1 MTRGVPF
8 VTVSHSKAGIEWK
21 AHRESM
27 FDLTQF
33 ILDMSVRLPA
43 ILAALTFHE
52 YAHGWV
58 ADKRGD
64 PTPRLSG
71 RLTFNP
77 LAHLDP
83 VGTLALILT
92 PVGWAK
98 PIPVNFDN
106 LRHPRRDMVW
116 VAAAGPGANL
126 VLASVCAWSLRLLDG
141 SEAMGEP
148 TSWLSWLTPVH
159 LMLHGSVLINVAL
172 AIFNLIPLLP
182 LDGGRVMAGLLPPRQ
197 AASYGRLERYGF
209 VILLVL
215 IFSGAVDRLIW
226 PPIALVA
233 GLLLGA

>member
-1 MTRGVPF
+1 
-8 VTVSHSKAGIEWK
+8 
-21 AHRESM
+21 M

-33 ILDMSVRLPA
+33 VVNMSIRLPA

-52 YAHGWV
+52 YAHGWI
-58 ADKRGD
+58 ADKLGD
-64 PTPRLSG
+64 PTARLSG

-83 VGTLALILT
+83 IGTLALIFS

-98 PIPVNFDN
+98 PVPVNFDN

-126 VLASVCAWSLRLLDG
+126 ILAALCAWSLRLFDG
-141 SEAMGEP
+141 AGGIGDSA
-148 TSWLSWLTPVH
+148 WLLGLLTPVY
-159 LMLHGSVLINVAL
+159 LMLHRSVLINVAL

-215 IFSGAVDRLIW
+215 IFSGAVDRVIW

>member
-1 MTRGVPF
+1 
-8 VTVSHSKAGIEWK
+8 
-21 AHRESM
+21 M
-27 FDLTQF
+27 FDLTRF
-33 ILDMSVRLPA
+33 IVNLSVRLPV

-58 ADKRGD
+58 ADKLGD
-64 PTPRLSG
+64 PTARLSG

-83 VGTLALILT
+83 IGTLALIFS

-98 PIPVNFDN
+98 PVPVNFNN
-106 LRHPRRDMVW
+106 LRHPRRDMIW

-126 VLASVCAWSLRLLDG
+126 ILAAVSAWSLRLFEG
-141 SEAMGEP
+141 GGAIVES
-148 TSWLSWLTPVH
+148 SWLAGLATPLY
-159 LMLHGSVLINVAL
+159 LMLQVSVLINVAL
-172 AIFNLIPLLP
+172 AIFNLLPLPP
-182 LDGGRVMAGLLPPRQ
+182 LDGGRIVSGLLPPRQ

>member
-1 MTRGVPF
+1 
-8 VTVSHSKAGIEWK
+8 
-21 AHRESM
+21 M
-27 FDLTQF
+27 FDLTRF
-33 ILDMSVRLPA
+33 VVNLSIRLPV

-58 ADKRGD
+58 ADKLGD
-64 PTPRLSG
+64 PTARLSG

-83 VGTLALILT
+83 IGTLALIFS

-98 PIPVNFDN
+98 PVPVNFHN

-126 VLASVCAWSLRLLDG
+126 ILAAVSAWSLRLFEG
-141 SEAMGEP
+141 GGAIVES
-148 TSWLSWLTPVH
+148 SWLAGLATPLF
-159 LMLHGSVLINVAL
+159 LMLQVSVLINVAL
-172 AIFNLIPLLP
+172 AIFNLLPLPP
-182 LDGGRVMAGLLPPRQ
+182 LDGGRIVSGLLPPRQ

>member
-1 MTRGVPF
+1 
-8 VTVSHSKAGIEWK
+8 
-21 AHRESM
+21 M
-27 FDLTQF
+27 FNLTQF
-33 ILDMSVRLPA
+33 ILNLSVRLPA

-64 PTPRLSG
+64 PTARLSG
-71 RLTFNP
+71 RLTWNP

-83 VGTLALILT
+83 LGTLALIFT

-98 PIPVNFDN
+98 PVPVNFDN
-106 LRHPRRDMVW
+106 LRHPRRDMVL

-126 VLASVCAWSLRLLDG
+126 ILAAVCAWLLRQFNGAEGMDE
-141 SEAMGEP
+141 SAW
-148 TSWLSWLTPVH
+148 WLPWLTPVH
-159 LMLHGSVLINVAL
+159 LMLYKSVLINVAL

-209 VILLVL
+209 VILMVL
-215 IFSGAVDRLIW
+215 IFSGVVDRLIW

>member
-1 MTRGVPF
+1 MP
-8 VTVSHSKAGIEWK
+8 
-21 AHRESM
+21 
-27 FDLTQF
+27 DLTQF
-33 ILDMSVRLPA
+33 ILNLSVRLPA

-64 PTPRLSG
+64 PTARLSG
-71 RLTFNP
+71 RLTWNP

-83 VGTLALILT
+83 IGTLALIFT

-98 PIPVNFDN
+98 PVPVNFNN
-106 LRHPRRDMVW
+106 LRHPRRDMVL

-126 VLASVCAWSLRLLDG
+126 VLASVCAWSLRLFDG
-141 SEAMGEP
+141 TQGAGE
-148 TSWLSWLTPVH
+148 SAWWLPWLTPVQ
-159 LMLHGSVLINVAL
+159 LMLYKSVLINVAL

-182 LDGGRVMAGLLPPRQ
+182 LDGGRVMAGLLPPRP
-197 AASYGRLERYGF
+197 AASYGRHERYGF
-209 VILLVL
+209 AILLVL

>member
-1 MTRGVPF
+1 
-8 VTVSHSKAGIEWK
+8 
-21 AHRESM
+21 M
-27 FDLTQF
+27 FDPTRF
-33 ILDMSVRLPA
+33 ILNLSVRLPA

-58 ADKRGD
+58 ADKLGD
-64 PTPRLSG
+64 STARLSG

-83 VGTLALILT
+83 IGTLALIFS

-98 PIPVNFDN
+98 PVPVNFNN

-126 VLASVCAWSLRLLDG
+126 ILAAVSAWSLRLFEG
-141 SEAMGEP
+141 GGGIVES
-148 TSWLSWLTPVH
+148 SWLAGLATPLY
-159 LMLHGSVLINVAL
+159 LMLQVSVVINVAL
-172 AIFNLIPLLP
+172 AIFNLLPLPP
-182 LDGGRVMAGLLPPRQ
+182 LDGGRIVSGLLPPRQ

-215 IFSGAVDRLIW
+215 IFSGVVDRLIW
-226 PPIALVA
+226 PPVALVA

>member
-1 MTRGVPF
+1 
-8 VTVSHSKAGIEWK
+8 
-21 AHRESM
+21 M

-33 ILDMSVRLPA
+33 ILNMSVRLPA

-58 ADKRGD
+58 ADRLGD
-64 PTPRLSG
+64 PTARLSG

-83 VGTLALILT
+83 VGTLALIFS

-98 PIPVNFDN
+98 PVPVNFGN

-126 VLASVCAWSLRLLDG
+126 ILAALCAWALRLWGGAAGLAEPG
-141 SEAMGEP
+141 WLMGM
-148 TSWLSWLTPVH
+148 LTPLL
-159 LMLHGSVLINVAL
+159 LMLRLSVVINVAL

-182 LDGGRVMAGLLPPRQ
+182 LDGGRVMEGLLPPRQ

>member
-1 MTRGVPF
+1 
-8 VTVSHSKAGIEWK
+8 
-21 AHRESM
+21 M
-27 FDLTQF
+27 FDPTRF
-33 ILDMSVRLPA
+33 ILNLSVRLPA

-58 ADKRGD
+58 ADKLGD
-64 PTPRLSG
+64 STARLSG

-83 VGTLALILT
+83 IGTLALIFS

-98 PIPVNFDN
+98 PVPVNFNN

-126 VLASVCAWSLRLLDG
+126 VLAAVSAWSLRLFEG
-141 SEAMGEP
+141 GGAIVES
-148 TSWLSWLTPVH
+148 SWLAGLATPLY
-159 LMLHGSVLINVAL
+159 LMLQVSVLINVAL
-172 AIFNLIPLLP
+172 AIFNLLPLPP
-182 LDGGRVMAGLLPPRQ
+182 LDGGRIVSGLLPPRQ

>member
-1 MTRGVPF
+1 M
-8 VTVSHSKAGIEWK
+8 S
-21 AHRESM
+21 
-27 FDLTQF
+27 DLTQF
-33 ILDMSVRLPA
+33 ILNLSVRLPA

-64 PTPRLSG
+64 STARLLG
-71 RLTFNP
+71 RLTWNP
-77 LAHLDP
+77 LSHLDP
-83 VGTLALILT
+83 IGTLALIFT

-98 PIPVNFDN
+98 PVPVNFDN
-106 LRHPRRDMVW
+106 LRHPRRDMVL

-126 VLASVCAWSLRLLDG
+126 ILASVCAGLLRQFDG
-141 SEAMGEP
+141 TEGMDESAA
-148 TSWLSWLTPVH
+148 WLLSWFTPVYH
-159 LMLHGSVLINVAL
+159 MLRWSVLINVAL
-172 AIFNLIPLLP
+172 AVFNLIPVLP

-209 VILLVL
+209 VILIVL
-215 IFSGAVDRLIW
+215 IFSGVVDRLIW

>member
-1 MTRGVPF
+1 
-8 VTVSHSKAGIEWK
+8 
-21 AHRESM
+21 M

-33 ILDMSVRLPA
+33 ILNMSVRLPA
-43 ILAALTFHE
+43 ILVALTFHE

-58 ADKRGD
+58 ADKLGD
-64 PTPRLSG
+64 PTARLSG

-83 VGTLALILT
+83 IGTLALIFS

-98 PIPVNFDN
+98 PVPVNYSN
-106 LRHPRRDMVW
+106 LRHPRRDMIW
-116 VAAAGPGANL
+116 VAAAGPGANF
-126 VLASVCAWSLRLLDG
+126 VLAAGSAWSLRFFEGAGGSGQSAWLLG
-141 SEAMGEP
+141 
-148 TSWLSWLTPVH
+148 LLTPLY
-159 LMLHGSVLINVAL
+159 LMLHRSVLINVAL

-182 LDGGRVMAGLLPPRQ
+182 LDGGRVTAGLLPPRQ
-197 AASYGRLERYGF
+197 AASYGRMERYGF

-215 IFSGAVDRLIW
+215 IFSGAVDRVIW

>member
-1 MTRGVPF
+1 
-8 VTVSHSKAGIEWK
+8 
-21 AHRESM
+21 M
-27 FDLTQF
+27 FDLTRF
-33 ILDMSVRLPA
+33 VVNLSVRLPV

-58 ADKRGD
+58 ADKLGD
-64 PTPRLSG
+64 PTARLSG

-83 VGTLALILT
+83 IGTLALIFS

-98 PIPVNFDN
+98 PVPVNFNN
-106 LRHPRRDMVW
+106 LRRPRRDMVW
-116 VAAAGPGANL
+116 VAVAGPGANL
-126 VLASVCAWSLRLLDG
+126 ILAAVSAWSLRLFEG
-141 SEAMGEP
+141 GGAIVES
-148 TSWLSWLTPVH
+148 SWLAGLATPLY
-159 LMLHGSVLINVAL
+159 LMLQVSVLINVAL
-172 AIFNLIPLLP
+172 AIFNLLPLPP
-182 LDGGRVMAGLLPPRQ
+182 LDGGRIVSGLLPPRQ

-226 PPIALVA
+226 PPIVLVA

>member
-1 MTRGVPF
+1 
-8 VTVSHSKAGIEWK
+8 
-21 AHRESM
+21 M
-27 FDLTQF
+27 FDLTRF
-33 ILDMSVRLPA
+33 VVNLSVRLPV

-58 ADKRGD
+58 ADKLGD
-64 PTPRLSG
+64 PTARLSG

-83 VGTLALILT
+83 IGTLALIFS

-98 PIPVNFDN
+98 PVPVNFNN

-126 VLASVCAWSLRLLDG
+126 ILAAVSAWSLRLFEG
-141 SEAMGEP
+141 GGAIVES
-148 TSWLSWLTPVH
+148 SWLAGLATPLY
-159 LMLHGSVLINVAL
+159 LMLQVSVLINVAL
-172 AIFNLIPLLP
+172 AIFNLLPLPP
-182 LDGGRVMAGLLPPRQ
+182 LDGGRIVSGLLPPRQ

>member
-1 MTRGVPF
+1 
-8 VTVSHSKAGIEWK
+8 
-21 AHRESM
+21 M
-27 FDLTQF
+27 FNLTQF
-33 ILDMSVRLPA
+33 ILNLSVRLPA

-64 PTPRLSG
+64 PTARLSG
-71 RLTFNP
+71 RLTWNP

-83 VGTLALILT
+83 LGTLALIFT

-98 PIPVNFDN
+98 PVPVNFNN
-106 LRHPRRDMVW
+106 LRHPRRDMIL

-126 VLASVCAWSLRLLDG
+126 ILASVCAWLLRQFSGTEGMDE
-141 SEAMGEP
+141 SAW
-148 TSWLSWLTPVH
+148 WLPWLTPVH
-159 LMLHGSVLINVAL
+159 LMLYKSVLINVAL

-182 LDGGRVMAGLLPPRQ
+182 LDGGRVMTGLLPPRQ

-209 VILLVL
+209 VILMVL
-215 IFSGAVDRLIW
+215 IFSGVVDRLIW

>member
-1 MTRGVPF
+1 
-8 VTVSHSKAGIEWK
+8 
-21 AHRESM
+21 M
-27 FDLTQF
+27 FDLTRF
-33 ILDMSVRLPA
+33 IVNLSVRLPV

-58 ADKRGD
+58 ADKLGD
-64 PTPRLSG
+64 PTARLSG

-83 VGTLALILT
+83 IGTLALIFS

-98 PIPVNFDN
+98 PVPVNFNN
-106 LRHPRRDMVW
+106 LRHPRRDMIW

-126 VLASVCAWSLRLLDG
+126 ILAAVSAWSLRLFEG
-141 SEAMGEP
+141 GGAIVES
-148 TSWLSWLTPVH
+148 SWLAGLATPLY
-159 LMLHGSVLINVAL
+159 LMLQVSVVINVAL
-172 AIFNLIPLLP
+172 AIFNLLPLPP
-182 LDGGRVMAGLLPPRQ
+182 LDGGRIVSGLLPPRQ

>member
-1 MTRGVPF
+1 
-8 VTVSHSKAGIEWK
+8 
-21 AHRESM
+21 M
-27 FDLTQF
+27 FDPTHF
-33 ILDMSVRLPA
+33 ILTMSVRLPA

-58 ADKRGD
+58 ADKLGD
-64 PTPRLSG
+64 PTARLSG

-77 LAHLDP
+77 LVHLDP
-83 VGTLALILT
+83 IGTLALIFS

-98 PIPVNFDN
+98 PVPVNFAN

-126 VLASVCAWSLRLLDG
+126 ILAALCAWSLRFFDGVGGIGESAWLLG
-141 SEAMGEP
+141 
-148 TSWLSWLTPVH
+148 LLTPLY

-197 AASYGRLERYGF
+197 AISYGRLERYGF

-233 GLLLGA
+233 GLLLGAS

>member
-1 MTRGVPF
+1 
-8 VTVSHSKAGIEWK
+8 
-21 AHRESM
+21 M
-27 FDLTQF
+27 FDLTRF
-33 ILDMSVRLPA
+33 VVNLSVRLPV

-58 ADKRGD
+58 ADKLGD
-64 PTPRLSG
+64 PTARLSG

-83 VGTLALILT
+83 IGTLALIFS

-98 PIPVNFDN
+98 PVPVNFHN

-126 VLASVCAWSLRLLDG
+126 VLAAVSAWSLRLFEG
-141 SEAMGEP
+141 GGAIVES
-148 TSWLSWLTPVH
+148 SWLAGLATPLY
-159 LMLHGSVLINVAL
+159 LMLQVSVLINVAL
-172 AIFNLIPLLP
+172 AIFNLLPLPP
-182 LDGGRVMAGLLPPRQ
+182 LDGGRIVSGLLPPRQ

>member
-1 MTRGVPF
+1 
-8 VTVSHSKAGIEWK
+8 
-21 AHRESM
+21 M

-33 ILDMSVRLPA
+33 ILNLSVRLPA
-43 ILAALTFHE
+43 ILVALTFHE

-58 ADKRGD
+58 ADKLGD
-64 PTPRLSG
+64 PTARLSG

-83 VGTLALILT
+83 IGTLALIFS

-98 PIPVNFDN
+98 PVPVNYSN
-106 LRHPRRDMVW
+106 LRNPRRDMIW
-116 VAAAGPGANL
+116 VAAAGPGANF
-126 VLASVCAWSLRLLDG
+126 VLAAASAWSLRFFEGAGGIGESAWLLG
-141 SEAMGEP
+141 
-148 TSWLSWLTPVH
+148 LLTPLY
-159 LMLHGSVLINVAL
+159 LMLHRSVLINVAL
-172 AIFNLIPLLP
+172 AIFNLLPLPP
-182 LDGGRVMAGLLPPRQ
+182 LDGGRVTAGLLPPRQ

-215 IFSGAVDRLIW
+215 IFSGAVDRIIW

>member
-1 MTRGVPF
+1 
-8 VTVSHSKAGIEWK
+8 
-21 AHRESM
+21 M
-27 FDLTQF
+27 FNLTQF
-33 ILDMSVRLPA
+33 ILNLSVRLPA

-64 PTPRLSG
+64 PTARLSG
-71 RLTFNP
+71 RLTWNP

-83 VGTLALILT
+83 LGTLALIFT

-98 PIPVNFDN
+98 PVPVNFDN
-106 LRHPRRDMVW
+106 LRHPRRDMVL

-126 VLASVCAWSLRLLDG
+126 ILAAVCAWLLRQFNGTEGMDE
-141 SEAMGEP
+141 SAW
-148 TSWLSWLTPVH
+148 WLPWLTPVH
-159 LMLHGSVLINVAL
+159 LMLYKSVLINVAL

-209 VILLVL
+209 VILMVL
-215 IFSGAVDRLIW
+215 IFSGVVDRVIW

>member
-1 MTRGVPF
+1 
-8 VTVSHSKAGIEWK
+8 
-21 AHRESM
+21 M
-27 FDLTQF
+27 FDLTRF
-33 ILDMSVRLPA
+33 ILDTSVRLPA

-58 ADKRGD
+58 ADKLGD
-64 PTPRLSG
+64 PTARLSG

-83 VGTLALILT
+83 IGTLALIFS

-98 PIPVNFDN
+98 PVPVNFSN
-106 LRHPRRDMVW
+106 LRNPRRDMIW

-126 VLASVCAWSLRLLDG
+126 VLAAVSAWSLRLFEG
-141 SEAMGEP
+141 AGGISESA
-148 TSWLSWLTPVH
+148 WLLGLLTPLY
-159 LMLHGSVLINVAL
+159 LMLYRSVVINVAL
-172 AIFNLIPLLP
+172 AIFNLLPLLP
-182 LDGGRVMAGLLPPRQ
+182 LDGGRVTAGLLSPRQ

-209 VILLVL
+209 PILLIL
-215 IFSGAVDRLIW
+215 IFSGAVDRVIW

>member
-1 MTRGVPF
+1 
-8 VTVSHSKAGIEWK
+8 
-21 AHRESM
+21 M
-27 FDLTQF
+27 FDPTRF
-33 ILDMSVRLPA
+33 ILNLSVRLPV

-58 ADKRGD
+58 ADKLGD
-64 PTPRLSG
+64 STARLSG

-83 VGTLALILT
+83 IGTLALIFS

-98 PIPVNFDN
+98 PVPVNFNN

-126 VLASVCAWSLRLLDG
+126 ILAAVSAWSLRLFEG
-141 SEAMGEP
+141 GGAIVES
-148 TSWLSWLTPVH
+148 SWLAGLATPLY
-159 LMLHGSVLINVAL
+159 LMLRVSVLINVAL
-172 AIFNLIPLLP
+172 AIFNLLPLPP
-182 LDGGRVMAGLLPPRQ
+182 LDGGRIVSGLLPPRQ

>member
-1 MTRGVPF
+1 
-8 VTVSHSKAGIEWK
+8 
-21 AHRESM
+21 M
-27 FDLTQF
+27 FDPTRF
-33 ILDMSVRLPA
+33 ILNLSVRLPA

-58 ADKRGD
+58 ANKLGD
-64 PTPRLSG
+64 STARLAG

-83 VGTLALILT
+83 IGTLALIFS

-98 PIPVNFDN
+98 PVPVNFNN

-126 VLASVCAWSLRLLDG
+126 VLAAVSAWSLRLFEG
-141 SEAMGEP
+141 GGAIVES
-148 TSWLSWLTPVH
+148 SWLAGLATPIY
-159 LMLHGSVLINVAL
+159 LMLQVSVVINVAL
-172 AIFNLIPLLP
+172 AIFNLLPLPP
-182 LDGGRVMAGLLPPRQ
+182 LDGGRIVSGLLPPRQ

>member
-1 MTRGVPF
+1 
-8 VTVSHSKAGIEWK
+8 
-21 AHRESM
+21 M
-27 FDLTQF
+27 FDLTRF
-33 ILDMSVRLPA
+33 VVNLSIRLPV

-58 ADKRGD
+58 ADKLGD
-64 PTPRLSG
+64 PTARLSG

-83 VGTLALILT
+83 IGTLALIFS

-98 PIPVNFDN
+98 PVPVNFNN
-106 LRHPRRDMVW
+106 LRRPRRDMIW

-126 VLASVCAWSLRLLDG
+126 ILAAVSAWSLRLFEG
-141 SEAMGEP
+141 GGAIVES
-148 TSWLSWLTPVH
+148 SWLAGLATPLF
-159 LMLHGSVLINVAL
+159 LMLQVSVLINVAL
-172 AIFNLIPLLP
+172 AIFNLLPLPP
-182 LDGGRVMAGLLPPRQ
+182 LDGGRIVSGLLPPRH

>member
-1 MTRGVPF
+1 MV
-8 VTVSHSKAGIEWK
+8 
-21 AHRESM
+21 
-27 FDLTQF
+27 
-33 ILDMSVRLPA
+33 VRLPA

-58 ADKRGD
+58 ADKLGD
-64 PTPRLSG
+64 PTARLSG

-83 VGTLALILT
+83 LGTLALIFT

-126 VLASVCAWSLRLLDG
+126 ILASVCAWLLRQFDG
-141 SEAMGEP
+141 TEGAGEP
-148 TSWLSWLTPVH
+148 VWWFSWWAPVS
-159 LMLHGSVLINVAL
+159 LMLYKSVVINVAL

-197 AASYGRLERYGF
+197 AASYGKLERYGF
-209 VILLVL
+209 IILMVL